1 MALSHSP
8 KIVTDGLVLCLD
20 AGDGKSYSGSGTTW
34 TDRSGNGNNGTLT
47 NGVTFSSD
55 NGGSIVFD
63 GAGDVVTVARNS
75 SLSPI
80 DAITQEVWFNLDT
93 TGSRVYIG
101 LQYGTSS
108 QNSYALWNAN
118 SGSWNG
124 LIRNSSGMDII
135 QYNTTVNTSNWY
147 HFVHTYDGSNQKL
160 YINTELVKTQSVT
173 GSIIYNSNNTE
184 ITIGAD
190 YNGSGYNSGIIAVV
204 DGKQPVARIYNK
216 ALTAAEVLQ
225 NYNATKGR
233 FS

>member
-20 AGDGKSYSGSGTTW
+20 AGDGKSYGGSGTTW

-55 NGGSIVFD
+55 NGGSIVYD
-63 GAGDVVTVARNS
+63 GAGDVVTVTRNS
-75 SLSPI
+75 SLSPT
-80 DAITQEVWFNLDT
+80 DEITQEAWFNLDV
-93 TGSRVYIG
+93 TGTRVYIG

-108 QNSYALWNAN
+108 SNSYALWNSNTAT
-118 SGSWNG
+118 WNG

-135 QYNTTVNTSNWY
+135 QYSRAINISSWY
-147 HFVHTYDGSNQKL
+147 HFVHTYNGSNQRL
-160 YINTELVKTQSVT
+160 YINAELVQTKAVT
-173 GSIIYNSNNTE
+173 GSIEYNSNNTE

-190 YNGSGYNSGIIAVV
+190 YNGSGYNTGITAVV
-204 DGKQPVARIYNK
+204 DGKQPIARIYNK
-216 ALTAAEVLQ
+216 SLTPDEVLQ